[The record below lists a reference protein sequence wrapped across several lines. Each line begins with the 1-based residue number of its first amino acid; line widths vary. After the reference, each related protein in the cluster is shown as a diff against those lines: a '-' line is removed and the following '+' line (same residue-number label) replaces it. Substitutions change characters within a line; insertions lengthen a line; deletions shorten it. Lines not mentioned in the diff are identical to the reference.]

1 MTLAYFDTV
10 FAFAV
15 VMLLL
20 SLFITVLVQ
29 LAISLLNLR
38 GRSLLWGI
46 EQILNSYPALRA
58 HAKTLAEK
66 VLKHESI
73 SPGGRL
79 AKAIGSDELK
89 SILKGIYS
97 ELKRSDNKDDQ
108 RLLDAVKDVIP
119 TSIVSDEK
127 KQYLSEFIN
136 QFEKLF
142 PQELEKVN
150 SAVRIFEEKA
160 SGLMLS
166 IDTWFDTVM
175 RRTSEHFV
183 LRARFWTVLFAAV
196 LTLTFNVDSLKL
208 LKDISTNSGLRETLI
223 SSANRTLEKAEEVL
237 YVEPIASSAL
247 KSIEAKYPQELPADI
262 PSDLI
267 SVADGEDWIKKNVK
281 AEDQKK
287 VLESY
292 HEACD
297 VLAGQRLSTVMKQ
310 AKELKIDLEK
320 ARLTIMPANWLWN
333 DWRGWR
339 HLIGLLMTIAFL
351 SLGAPFWFNT
361 LQGLSALR
369 PVIAG
374 KVDPSKHEKTS

>member
-108 RLLDAVKDVIP
+108 TLLDAVKDVIP

-237 YVEPIASSAL
+237 YVEPIGSAG
-247 KSIEAKYPQELPADI
+247 
-262 PSDLI
+262 
-267 SVADGEDWIKKNVK
+267 V
-281 AEDQKK
+281 
-287 VLESY
+287 
-292 HEACD
+292 
-297 VLAGQRLSTVMKQ
+297 
-310 AKELKIDLEK
+310 
-320 ARLTIMPANWLWN
+320 
-333 DWRGWR
+333 
-339 HLIGLLMTIAFL
+339 
-351 SLGAPFWFNT
+351 
-361 LQGLSALR
+361 R
-369 PVIAG
+369 PEPHPG
-374 KVDPSKHEKTS
+374 YQ